1 MTTSNEFRLRDVW
14 LGEAD
19 ISSTRFRQTTGRLPD
34 CQLHAPVNAQ
44 FSQGKVSML
53 TQRIRGL
60 FTLVALITLTATSA
74 FAQTGEQ
81 AVPSV
86 ATPVFGALDFA
97 RVPDRDATA
106 GRTSFFKS
114 EEARVVQ
121 PLGDLSPWPHAYV
134 IGRGGVTFGTRT
146 APLLG
151 VEVGGQIAPVLQ
163 AYGSLDWHRDI
174 SPSVI
179 EDVSEIISDIVGADV
194 NYRFP
199 SFVGVGGLKVIAPRG
214 AIRPYGLG
222 GFGYGRVN
230 GTVEIEGEDVTDLLD
245 EFGYLDRDDVD
256 FNKTLF
262 EVGGGVSM
270 SSGRMYMDIGY
281 RFRKF
286 LQTGEP
292 INMSGLYAGVGVG
305 F

>member
-1 MTTSNEFRLRDVW
+1 MF
-14 LGEAD
+14 
-19 ISSTRFRQTTGRLPD
+19 
-34 CQLHAPVNAQ
+34 
-44 FSQGKVSML
+44 

-60 FTLVALITLTATSA
+60 FTLVAVIILTATSA
-74 FAQTGEQ
+74 FAQTGEP

-86 ATPVFGALDFA
+86 ATPVFVALDVA
-97 RVPDRDATA
+97 RVPDPDATA
-106 GRTSFFKS
+106 GRTSFVKS

-121 PLGDLSPWPHAYV
+121 PLGDLSPWPRAYV
-134 IGRGGVTFGTRT
+134 IGRGGMTFGTRT

-163 AYGSLDWHRDI
+163 AYGSFDWHRDI
-174 SPSVI
+174 APSFF
-179 EDVSEIISDIVGADV
+179 EDVSEILSDIAGADM
-194 NYRFP
+194 NFRFP
-199 SFVGVGGLKVIAPRG
+199 TFIGVGGLKVIAPRG
-214 AIRPYGLG
+214 TIRPYGLG
-222 GFGYGRVN
+222 GFGYGRTN
-230 GTVEIEGEDVTDLLD
+230 GTVELEGEDVTELFD
-245 EFGYLDRDDVD
+245 EFGVLDRDDMT

-262 EVGGGVSM
+262 EVGGGVSV

-286 LQTGEP
+286 LQTDEP

>member
-1 MTTSNEFRLRDVW
+1 VF
-14 LGEAD
+14 
-19 ISSTRFRQTTGRLPD
+19 
-34 CQLHAPVNAQ
+34 
-44 FSQGKVSML
+44 

-60 FTLVALITLTATSA
+60 FTLVAVIILTATSA
-74 FAQTGEQ
+74 SAQTGEP

-86 ATPVFGALDFA
+86 ATPVFVAFNVA
-97 RVPDRDATA
+97 RVPHPDATA
-106 GRTSFFKS
+106 GRTSFVKS

-121 PLGDLSPWPHAYV
+121 PLGETALWPRAYV
-134 IGRGGVTFGTRT
+134 IGRGGMTFATRT

-151 VEVGGQIAPVLQ
+151 VEVGGQIAPFLQ
-163 AYGSLDWHRDI
+163 AYGSFDWHRDI
-174 SPSVI
+174 SPSFI
-179 EDVSEIISDIVGADV
+179 EDVGEIVSNIVDSDV

-199 SFVGVGGLKVIAPRG
+199 TFTGIGGLKVIAPRG

-222 GFGYGRVN
+222 GFGYGRTN
-230 GTVEIEGEDVTDLLD
+230 GTVEIEGEDVTELFD
-245 EFGYLDRDDVD
+245 ELGFLDRDDVS
-256 FNKTLF
+256 FNKMLF
-262 EVGGGVSM
+262 EVGGGVAV